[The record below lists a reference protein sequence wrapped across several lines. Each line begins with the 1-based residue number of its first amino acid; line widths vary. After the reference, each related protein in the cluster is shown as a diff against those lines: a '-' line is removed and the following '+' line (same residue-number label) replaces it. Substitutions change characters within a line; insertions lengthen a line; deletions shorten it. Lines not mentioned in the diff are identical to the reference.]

1 MAGADGPPALEQAK
15 AVVALVDKA
24 AALVAKSGKAAFAE
38 FRKRD
43 SEWFRG
49 DRYIFVYDHKG
60 NVLLNP
66 AFPEREG
73 TNVSG
78 QTDANG
84 KRFHDEIM
92 RMAESAGAGWVDYLF
107 PKPGDTTLS
116 SKWTYVRKVVIDDV
130 PGLVASGF
138 YPV

>member
-1 MAGADGPPALEQAK
+1 MAGANGPLASEQSR
-15 AVVALVDKA
+15 AVVALVEKA
-24 AALVAKSGKAAFAE
+24 AALIAKSGKAAFAE

-49 DRYIFVYDHKG
+49 DRYIFVYDDKG

-84 KRFHDEIM
+84 KRFHDEIN
-92 RMAESAGAGWVDYLF
+92 RQINAGDDLEFSLF
-107 PKPGDTTLS
+107 KEGE
-116 SKWTYVRKVVIDDV
+116 RDV
-130 PGLVASGF
+130 
-138 YPV
+138 

>member
-1 MAGADGPPALEQAK
+1 MAGTNGPPAGEQSR

-24 AALVAKSGKAAFAE
+24 AALLAKSGKAAFAE

-49 DRYIFVYDHKG
+49 DTYIFAYDRNG

-92 RMAESAGAGWVDYLF
+92 RVAASAGAGWVDYLF
-107 PKPGDTTLS
+107 PKPGGTKLS
-116 SKWTYVRKVVIDDV
+116 PKWAYVRKVVIHDV
-130 PGLVASGF
+130 PGLIASGF